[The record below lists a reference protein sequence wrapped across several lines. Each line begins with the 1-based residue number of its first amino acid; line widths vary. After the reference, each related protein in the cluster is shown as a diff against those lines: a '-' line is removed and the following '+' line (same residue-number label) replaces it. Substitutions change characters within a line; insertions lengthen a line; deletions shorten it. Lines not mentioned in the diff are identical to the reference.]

1 MRSFALTL
9 TLALLGAPGVVHTQT
24 TPQDPATAAAMQ
36 FLQHLDRGAWDSA
49 AAAVAPSSQGA
60 MSAERL
66 RAIWTPLRAQVG
78 ELRRLVPETATT
90 ADSLRLVEL
99 GAYFERAALRLRVAV
114 TPAMKV
120 AGFFVMPGTPG
131 QTTPPPSAPPQYA
144 DTSAF
149 REVDITVG
157 EGRWRLPG
165 TLTLPRRGAPFAAVV
180 LVHGSGPND
189 RDETIGPNKPFRD
202 LAWGLASRGIA
213 VLRYDKRSRVHPE
226 ALTAAT
232 LTLDAEVVDDAVAAI
247 AVARARPEIDSARVF
262 VLGHSLGGM
271 LAPEIAARDG
281 RLSGAIILAAPA
293 RDITDVLAG
302 QLEYLASIATEAEP
316 QPIAAARASVAS
328 LRAPETPGDSV
339 VLGAPAHYWRALAA
353 VRPAERARALALP
366 LLVLHGERDYQAT
379 MDDVRLWR
387 AALSGTPHAT
397 VRSYPALN
405 HLFMPGEGRQTPADL
420 VRPGHVAEE
429 VVMDIAEWIRSATR
443 R

>member
-1 MRSFALTL
+1 MRHVALS
-9 TLALLGAPGVVHTQT
+9 LALLTGASSVYAQAI
-24 TPQDPATAAAMQ
+24 PQDPATTAAVQ
-36 FLQHLDRGAWDSA
+36 FLQHLDRGAYDSA

-66 RAIWTPLRAQVG
+66 QAIWTPLRAQVG
-78 ELRRLVPETATT
+78 ALQRLVPETVVT

-99 GAYFERAALRLRVAV
+99 GAYFERAALRMRVAV
-114 TPAMKV
+114 TPALRI
-120 AGFFVMPGTPG
+120 AGFFVIPGTPG
-131 QTTPPPSAPPQYA
+131 QAAPPAAPPPPYA
-144 DTSAF
+144 DTAKF
-149 REVDITVG
+149 REVEITVG

-165 TLTLPRRGAPFAAVV
+165 TLSLPASGAPVAAVV

-226 ALTAAT
+226 SLTAAS
-232 LTLDAEVVDDAVAAI
+232 LTLDAEVVDDALAAI
-247 AVARARPEIDSARVF
+247 ALARSRPEIDTARVF

-281 RLSGAIILAAPA
+281 RLGGAIILAAPA
-293 RDITDVLAG
+293 RDMIDVVAG
-302 QLEYLASIATEAEP
+302 QLEYLASIGTEFERER
-316 QPIAAARASVAS
+316 IAAALAEVSA
-328 LRAPETPGDSV
+328 LRSPATPGDSL
-339 VLGAPAHYWRALAA
+339 VLGAPAHYWRALAE
-353 VRPAERARALALP
+353 VRPAERARTLELP

-379 MDDVRLWR
+379 MDDLSLWR
-387 AALSGTPHAT
+387 EALAGRPHAT

-420 VRPGHVAEE
+420 TRAGHVAEQ
-429 VVMDIAEWIRSATR
+429 VVIDIAEWIRSVTR